1 MASKKIPMIPG
12 VRKSTP
18 PTTTPPTTTTPIN
31 PLTGKPYGGGTTS
44 TGSTSPTTTIPPIV
58 EDAQNKYDA
67 AIADAAKLGIDP
79 QTGKPITTAPKPI
92 TTTTGQ
98 TGINPLTGKPY
109 GGATSTPGTKK
120 PEPGGWKGLWKD
132 IADVTI
138 DPIGRVGS
146 STLQWIV
153 KQPLP
158 TTNPMYNYTVD
169 PETGQ
174 LKQKTVADA
183 LDTVDVGKR
192 IVVSSVKEVTDAING
207 GDADWGDWANQI
219 TDASFGFGSAFP
231 DPTGIKW
238 VDRGIGFA
246 GDFVL
251 DPLNW
256 VVPFSGV
263 AAEQAIR
270 AGTVLATKESAKI
283 LVDYTA
289 KGIIRKGLTDA
300 ELAAFALADD
310 GYRIANDA
318 LVGARA
324 TGQAPDVISGLEAA
338 AKSAEDEVIR
348 IGQETA
354 MKAGTRGGKILSIAE
369 QRAKASEEWLV
380 ALANDA
386 GDDVIETAA
395 NKLVNLNRELSQAN
409 IGRYGA
415 RRTYRGYAREDL
427 AERARLFAEKAKQT
441 AVDLREQGG
450 RIGPDELRALDI
462 AEQIGKILTPDK
474 IADIATR
481 GYNALYDDAGKL
493 LGVTSGFR
501 TVGGGR
507 ATQFIESLV
516 SGKKIPGT
524 NIKTPRL
531 PGGKRI
537 GGDKLAEA
545 IGGAVV
551 EGRLWFVNTS
561 TGRRFLDSMTPL
573 GRRGLFGDADS
584 LTMRKALRSGAV
596 TGQEA
601 QDYVQLLS
609 ANKRYLSLV
618 AAAKRTNGTLLKNAI
633 NNITPEQWAELD
645 EMLKTGKNVTRDANG
660 DFMFAPS
667 VSNVIREKYV
677 EIRNLLDNWYNETNN
692 FHNKY
697 GGTRLGYVE
706 DYFPRVSSNEA
717 IEWAAKNEEAAVRV
731 ADFLGVDRAYLT
743 DNFVERVL
751 VRGKRWFG
759 HILEGNETADQ
770 LNSMARNA
778 INGEKSLKFDFF
790 ETDSAKVLARYG
802 ETHSRNMAYLNTL
815 ESMLQEPGGAV
826 RGLGDLFVEPS
837 TPTSVRE
844 SLQDLA
850 VEIEERLGLDPVTG
864 VTKMGSWSRFQLE
877 SILND
882 LEEVVKIFD
891 GSRTQFPMELDVN
904 EVVSELESLRNR
916 VVQIDEGI
924 KNGVLDA
931 KAGALGLDELMSYA
945 AQIGGAL
952 GPGSGG
958 QIDIIMD
965 TFRDYVVNNPDGF
978 VAITRMFEDGF
989 SNLGFR
995 NLPEIAARNE
1005 VASMFS
1011 NIQKLTN
1018 RQFAS
1023 SAERVIGDVNTFFK
1037 SWATATPGF
1046 HLRNSLSNTFQMIA
1060 AGVDLTNA
1068 LEGIKYYNAYW
1079 RANVRR
1085 GRFIS
1090 PEEFVAGLKNVS
1102 PVTRR
1107 NIRAALESIDDSGLI
1122 QDYLQTGKIG
1132 FSGKTV
1138 REGRT
1143 SRILARTGLIS
1154 ESRALLPRTR
1164 QAAGLPL
1171 QASRGVGE
1179 LVENTNRFLFTFD
1192 GLVKGN
1198 SIEEAL
1204 GRTNKYLFDYADL
1217 TKTDRVIKQ
1226 IIPFWIWTSRNLPL
1240 QLENLF
1246 TNPRLYA
1253 NYNKVMD
1260 VLAADE
1266 QDPNMPWYKRK
1277 AGVINLTPGIANIT
1291 SQIPLIGGTE
1301 FAPQF
1306 GFPGGGPVDQI
1317 TQLIGFPSAVIDAT
1331 LNGNMTG
1338 LQEILRSWIGS
1349 VTPLPKVGLELAT
1362 GSTVFRGKPIANK
1375 YLPITEGRQQFNYT
1389 VGQLFQPGQTLGNL
1403 AQMFGVDWPT
1413 NINQRQILGMP
1424 LPQTGITEEAKAEQA
1439 RIDAERLVGQYF
1451 GSPFTTTTPQQQAAE
1466 LNRKRAIV
1474 EEFLRVEKEKRDR
1487 EANR

>member
-1 MASKKIPMIPG
+1 MASKKLPMIPT
-12 VRKSTP
+12 VPKSVP
-18 PTTTPPTTTTPIN
+18 PTTTPPIN
-31 PLTGKPYGGGTTS
+31 PLTGKPFGGTTTS

-58 EDAQNKYDA
+58 GDAQNRYDA
-67 AIADAAKLGIDP
+67 AIANAAKLGIDP
-79 QTGKPITTAPKPI
+79 KTGKAITTAPQP
-92 TTTTGQ
+92 TTTGQ
-98 TGINPLTGKPY
+98 TGINPLTGKPF
-109 GGATSTPGTKK
+109 GGATTTQGTKK
-120 PEPGGWKGLWKD
+120 PEPGGWKGIWKD

-138 DPIGRVGS
+138 DPVKRVGAS
-146 STLQWIV
+146 SLQWIV
-153 KQPLP
+153 KQPFP
-158 TTNPMYNYTVD
+158 VTNPMYGTAVN
-169 PETGQ
+169 PETGELEQ
-174 LKQKTVADA
+174 QTVGSA
-183 LDTVDVGKR
+183 LQTVDLGKR

-219 TDASFGFGSAFP
+219 GDASFGFGSAFP

-246 GDFVL
+246 GDFAL

-256 VVPFSGV
+256 IVPFSGV
-263 AAEQAIR
+263 AAEQTIR
-270 AGTVLATKESAKI
+270 AGTALATKESAKI
-283 LVDYTA
+283 LTDYTV
-289 KGIIRKGLTDA
+289 KGIVRRGLTDA
-300 ELAAFALADD
+300 ELQAFALADD

-348 IGQETA
+348 LGKETA
-354 MKAGTRGGKILSIAE
+354 MKAGTRGGKVLTIAE

-386 GDDVIETAA
+386 GDDVIQAA
-395 NKLVNLNRELSQAN
+395 SNKLVGLNRDLAQAN

-415 RRTYRGYAREDL
+415 RRTYRGYSREDL
-427 AERARLFAEKAKQT
+427 AERARLFAENAKQT
-441 AVDLREQGG
+441 AQDLADNLMNAPYV
-450 RIGPDELRALDI
+450 GPNELRQLDI

-493 LGVTSGFR
+493 LGVKSGFR

-507 ATQFIESLV
+507 IS
-516 SGKKIPGT
+516 SKIPGIR
-524 NIKTPRL
+524 NIA
-531 PGGKRI
+531 GKGI

-545 IGGAVV
+545 IGGTVV

-561 TGRRFLDSMTPL
+561 TGRRFLDAMTPL

-584 LTMRKALRSGAV
+584 LMMRKALRSGAV
-596 TGQEA
+596 KGQEA

-609 ANKRYLSLV
+609 ANKRYMSLL
-618 AAAKRTNGTLLKNAI
+618 AAAKRTNGTLLSNTIK
-633 NNITPEQWAELD
+633 NITSEQWAELD
-645 EMLKTGKNVTRDANG
+645 DMLKNGKNVTRDANG
-660 DFMFAPS
+660 DYMFAPS
-667 VSNVIREKYV
+667 VSDVIREKYV
-677 EIRNLLDNWYNETNN
+677 DIRNLLDNWYNETNN
-692 FHNKY
+692 FHTKY
-697 GGTRLGYVE
+697 GGARLAYIE

-770 LNSMARNA
+770 LNYMARNA

-790 ETDSAKVLARYG
+790 ETNSAKALARYG

-844 SLQDLA
+844 SLQDLS

-882 LEEVVKIFD
+882 LEQVVKIFD

-904 EVVSELESLRNR
+904 EIVSELESLRSR
-916 VVQIDEGI
+916 VIQIDEGI

-945 AQIGGAL
+945 AQIGGDL
-952 GPGSGG
+952 GPGAGG
-958 QIDIIMD
+958 QLDIIFD
-965 TFRDYVVNNPDGF
+965 TFRDYVTNNPDGF
-978 VAITRMFEDGF
+978 VEITRMFEDGF

-1018 RQFAS
+1018 KQFAS
-1023 SAERVIGDVNTFFK
+1023 SAERVIGDFNTFFK

-1046 HLRNSLSNTFQMIA
+1046 HLRNALSNTFQVIA

-1079 RANVRR
+1079 RANAGR
-1085 GRFIS
+1085 GRYIS

-1122 QDYLQTGKIG
+1122 QDYLQAGKIG
-1132 FSGKTV
+1132 FSGKAV
-1138 REGRT
+1138 REGVP

-1154 ESRALLPRTR
+1154 ENRALLPRVR

-1171 QASRGVGE
+1171 QASRTVGE

-1217 TKTDRVIKQ
+1217 TKTDRIIKQ

-1260 VLAADE
+1260 ALAADE

-1277 AGVINLTPGIANIT
+1277 AGVINLTPGIADIT
-1291 SQIPLIGGTE
+1291 SQIPFIGGTE

-1306 GFPGGGPVDQI
+1306 GFPGGGPVDQL

-1349 VTPLPKVGLELAT
+1349 VTPLPKTGLELAT

-1389 VGQLFQPGQTLGNL
+1389 IGQLFQPGQTIGNL
-1403 AQMFGVDWPT
+1403 AQMLGVGPSD
-1413 NINQRQILGMP
+1413 INQRQILGMP

-1439 RIDAERLVGQYF
+1439 RIDADRLIGQYF
-1451 GSPFTTTTPQQQAAE
+1451 GSPFTSTTPQQQAGE
-1466 LNRKRAIV
+1466 LNRRRAII
-1474 EEFLRVEKEKRDR
+1474 EEFIRVEKEKRDR

>member
-1 MASKKIPMIPG
+1 
-12 VRKSTP
+12 
-18 PTTTPPTTTTPIN
+18 
-31 PLTGKPYGGGTTS
+31 
-44 TGSTSPTTTIPPIV
+44 
-58 EDAQNKYDA
+58 
-67 AIADAAKLGIDP
+67 
-79 QTGKPITTAPKPI
+79 
-92 TTTTGQ
+92 
-98 TGINPLTGKPY
+98 
-109 GGATSTPGTKK
+109 
-120 PEPGGWKGLWKD
+120 
-132 IADVTI
+132 
-138 DPIGRVGS
+138 
-146 STLQWIV
+146 
-153 KQPLP
+153 
-158 TTNPMYNYTVD
+158 
-169 PETGQ
+169 
-174 LKQKTVADA
+174 
-183 LDTVDVGKR
+183 
-192 IVVSSVKEVTDAING
+192 
-207 GDADWGDWANQI
+207 
-219 TDASFGFGSAFP
+219 
-231 DPTGIKW
+231 
-238 VDRGIGFA
+238 
-246 GDFVL
+246 
-251 DPLNW
+251 
-256 VVPFSGV
+256 
-263 AAEQAIR
+263 
-270 AGTVLATKESAKI
+270 
-283 LVDYTA
+283 
-289 KGIIRKGLTDA
+289 
-300 ELAAFALADD
+300 
-310 GYRIANDA
+310 
-318 LVGARA
+318 
-324 TGQAPDVISGLEAA
+324 
-338 AKSAEDEVIR
+338 
-348 IGQETA
+348 
-354 MKAGTRGGKILSIAE
+354 
-369 QRAKASEEWLV
+369 
-380 ALANDA
+380 
-386 GDDVIETAA
+386 
-395 NKLVNLNRELSQAN
+395 
-409 IGRYGA
+409 
-415 RRTYRGYAREDL
+415 
-427 AERARLFAEKAKQT
+427 
-441 AVDLREQGG
+441 
-450 RIGPDELRALDI
+450 
-462 AEQIGKILTPDK
+462 
-474 IADIATR
+474 
-481 GYNALYDDAGKL
+481 
-493 LGVTSGFR
+493 
-501 TVGGGR
+501 
-507 ATQFIESLV
+507 
-516 SGKKIPGT
+516 
-524 NIKTPRL
+524 
-531 PGGKRI
+531 
-537 GGDKLAEA
+537 
-545 IGGAVV
+545 
-551 EGRLWFVNTS
+551 
-561 TGRRFLDSMTPL
+561 MTPL

-584 LTMRKALRSGAV
+584 LMMRKALRSGAV
-596 TGQEA
+596 KGQEA

-609 ANKRYLSLV
+609 ANKRYMSLL
-618 AAAKRTNGTLLKNAI
+618 AAAKRTNGTLLSNTIK
-633 NNITPEQWAELD
+633 NITSEQWAELD
-645 EMLKTGKNVTRDANG
+645 DMLKNGKNVTRDANG
-660 DFMFAPS
+660 DYMFAPS
-667 VSNVIREKYV
+667 VSDVIREKYV
-677 EIRNLLDNWYNETNN
+677 DIRNLLDNWYNETND
-692 FHNKY
+692 FHAKY
-697 GGTRLGYVE
+697 GGARLAYIE

-770 LNSMARNA
+770 LNYMARNA
-778 INGEKSLKFDFF
+778 VNGEKSLKFDFF
-790 ETDSAKVLARYG
+790 ETNSAKALARYG

-844 SLQDLA
+844 SLQDLS

-882 LEEVVKIFD
+882 LEQVVKIFD

-904 EVVSELESLRNR
+904 EIVSELESLRSR
-916 VVQIDEGI
+916 VIQIDEGI

-958 QIDIIMD
+958 QLDIIFD
-965 TFRDYVVNNPDGF
+965 TFRDYVTNNPDGF
-978 VAITRMFEDGF
+978 VEITRMFEDGF

-1018 RQFAS
+1018 KQFAS
-1023 SAERVIGDVNTFFK
+1023 SAERVIGDFNTFFK

-1046 HLRNSLSNTFQMIA
+1046 HLRNSLSNTFQVIA

-1079 RANVRR
+1079 RANAGR
-1085 GRFIS
+1085 GRYIS

-1122 QDYLQTGKIG
+1122 QDYLQAGKIG
-1132 FSGKTV
+1132 FSGKAV
-1138 REGRT
+1138 REGVP

-1154 ESRALLPRTR
+1154 ENRALLPRVR

-1171 QASRGVGE
+1171 QASRTVGE

-1217 TKTDRVIKQ
+1217 TKTDRIIKQ

-1260 VLAADE
+1260 ALAADE

-1277 AGVINLTPGIANIT
+1277 AGVINLTPGIADIT
-1291 SQIPLIGGTE
+1291 SQIPFIGGTE

-1306 GFPGGGPVDQI
+1306 GFPGGGPVDQL

-1349 VTPLPKVGLELAT
+1349 VTPLPKTGLELAT

-1389 VGQLFQPGQTLGNL
+1389 IGQLFQPGQTIGNL
-1403 AQMFGVDWPT
+1403 AQMLGVGPSD
-1413 NINQRQILGMP
+1413 INQRQILGMP

-1439 RIDAERLVGQYF
+1439 RIDADRLIGQYF
-1451 GSPFTTTTPQQQAAE
+1451 GSPFTSTTPQQQAGE
-1466 LNRKRAIV
+1466 LNRRRAII
-1474 EEFLRVEKEKRDR
+1474 EEFIRVEKEKRDR